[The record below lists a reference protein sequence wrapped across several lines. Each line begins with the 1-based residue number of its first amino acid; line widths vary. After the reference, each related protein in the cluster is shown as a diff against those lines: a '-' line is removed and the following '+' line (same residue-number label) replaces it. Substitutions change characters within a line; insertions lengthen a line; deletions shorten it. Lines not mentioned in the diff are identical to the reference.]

1 VVVAVIAVWVV
12 KPVAHH
18 VIDMVAVGDR
28 LMPTLRAVL
37 MGRTVPRGSVCVLR
51 RMLVVDINGMLV
63 DMALVRMMQMALM
76 QIVGVVTMAH
86 SDMPAARPVG
96 VRVILV
102 FLTGHGSHDTAQCQR
117 GLIRVRGDLRSEG
130 QCALRPGPPSR
141 TGEVARGR
149 RLVERGRLKQ
159 RLWHR
164 DERPGGAEGDAKAGA
179 RQRRCGR
186 RVRKRRHA
194 VLAHALSEPQ
204 HRELTAL

>member
-37 MGRTVPRGSVCVLR
+37 MGRTVPRGRVCVLR
-51 RMLVVDINGMLV
+51 RVLAVDINGMLV

-117 GLIRVRGDLRSEG
+117 PHSGPRRFAGQKANVRF
-130 QCALRPGPPSR
+130 AP
-141 TGEVARGR
+141 
-149 RLVERGRLKQ
+149 GRLPA
-159 RLWHR
+159 
-164 DERPGGAEGDAKAGA
+164 PGKLHAAAAWLNAGD
-179 RQRRCGR
+179 
-186 RVRKRRHA
+186 
-194 VLAHALSEPQ
+194 
-204 HRELTAL
+204 